1 MPGLSGNVLVEAAPE
16 VRRKVPMRIA
26 RPARS
31 GNRLLTPPQPGAEVS
46 EQLYKTAPSQA
57 KANVKNKV
65 NVKVKVKETQR
76 GVVECK
82 NAP

>member
-1 MPGLSGNVLVEAAPE
+1 MPRSPGYVLVKAAPE

-26 RPARS
+26 RPTRS
-31 GNRLLTPPQPGAEVS
+31 ANRLLTPPQPGAEAS

-57 KANVKNKV
+57 KVNVKN
-65 NVKVKVKETQR
+65 KVKVKETQR

-82 NAP
+82 NAS